1 MNSAGTIRRFT
12 IIMQFAAVV
21 ALLVLLNQGVA
32 MSQTSPTKASSQ
44 LTSLLDEYWD
54 WQMSI
59 YPTWATYIGDKR
71 YDSMLTDL
79 SAEARTITGATT
91 RQYLERVKQIDRN
104 TLTSDEQV
112 SWDMF
117 RDRLQETIDNE
128 PFKDYTLAVSQQ
140 DGPQLM
146 LSQVMA
152 TTDFS
157 SAQDYENFEKRLLAF
172 TRYVQYTIADMREGI
187 GLGIVAAA
195 VNIEPVPAQI
205 SAIIESDY
213 KKSVFYA
220 PLKEN
225 KAGLSDAELKKFDKQ
240 YEDAIINS
248 VNPILRS
255 LDNFLK
261 IEYLPRCRQ
270 AVGVSALPDGKAR
283 YLSLIKHHTSLPL
296 SPEEITEMGYADLQW
311 IHSAM
316 DSVMKS
322 VGWAGTRQEFFDH
335 LHTSPQFYYTDA
347 DSLVK
352 AYESLL
358 RGMESRLPELFGRL
372 PRARCEIKVIEPF
385 QAPDATTAY
394 YSGPA
399 EDGSR
404 PGQYYVN
411 TYALDQRPK
420 YEMEALSYHESVPGH
435 HLQIAIAQELE
446 GLPKFRKN
454 TWVTAF
460 GEGWALYSERLP
472 KEVGF
477 YKDPYSEFGRLIYEA
492 WRACRLVVDVGI
504 HYYNWDR
511 EKAVAFMKANFGGTD
526 HNIAKEVDRYIAAPG
541 QALGYKVGQLK
552 ILELRKKAEQAF
564 GKSFDI
570 KAFHDKVLESGCIP
584 LNVLETKI
592 DVWIAGQK

>member
-1 MNSAGTIRRFT
+1 MSIAVLASRFT
-12 IIMQFAAVV
+12 FGLRLVTLV
-21 ALLVLLNQGVA
+21 ALFLFTNQGEV
-32 MSQTSPTKASSQ
+32 MSQSARTSASSQ
-44 LTSLLDEYWD
+44 LTQLLDEYWE
-54 WQMSI
+54 WQMSF
-59 YPTWATYIGDKR
+59 YPTWATYTGDKR
-71 YDSMLTDL
+71 FDSLLTDL
-79 SAEARTITGATT
+79 SPEARAIAGAKT
-91 RQYLERVKQIDRN
+91 RQYLKRVTDIDR
-104 TLTSDEQV
+104 TALHPEEQV

-117 RDRLQETIDNE
+117 RDRLQESIDNE
-128 PFKDYTLAVSQQ
+128 PFKDYTMPVSQQ
-140 DGPQLM
+140 DGPHLM
-146 LSQVMA
+146 LPQVLA

-157 SAQDYENFEKRLLAF
+157 SAQDYENFVIRMLAF
-172 TRYVQYTIADMREGI
+172 PKFVQYTIADMREGI
-187 GLGIVAAA
+187 GLGIVAAR
-195 VNIEPVPAQI
+195 VNIEPVSAQI
-205 SAIIESDY
+205 NALIEADY
-213 KKSVFYA
+213 KKSAFYA
-220 PLKEN
+220 PLKDN
-225 KAGLSDAELKKFDKQ
+225 KAGLSKTDLTRFDRL
-240 YEDAIINS
+240 YEDAILNF
-248 VNPILRS
+248 VNPVLRT

-270 AVGVSALPDGKAR
+270 QVGVVALPDGKAR
-283 YLSLIKHHTSLPL
+283 YLALIKQHTSLPL
-296 SPEEITEMGYADLQW
+296 SPEEITEMGYTDLEW

-322 VGWAGTRQEFFDH
+322 VGWMGNRQEFFDH
-335 LHTSPQFYYTDA
+335 LHSSPEFYYKDA

-352 AYESLL
+352 QYESIL
-358 RGMESRLPELFGRL
+358 RGMEARLPELFGRL
-372 PRARCEIKVIEPF
+372 PKAPCEIKVIEPF
-385 QAPDATTAY
+385 RSADATTAF

-435 HLQIAIAQELE
+435 HLQISIAQELE

-472 KEVGF
+472 REVGF

-504 HYYNWDR
+504 HYYSWDR
-511 EKAVAFMKANFGGTD
+511 EKAIAFMKANYGGTD
-526 HNIAKEVDRYIAAPG
+526 HNIAKEVDRYIASPG

-552 ILELRKKAEQAF
+552 ILELRKKAETAL
-564 GKSFDI
+564 GNSFDI

-592 DVWIAGQK
+592 DGWIAGQK